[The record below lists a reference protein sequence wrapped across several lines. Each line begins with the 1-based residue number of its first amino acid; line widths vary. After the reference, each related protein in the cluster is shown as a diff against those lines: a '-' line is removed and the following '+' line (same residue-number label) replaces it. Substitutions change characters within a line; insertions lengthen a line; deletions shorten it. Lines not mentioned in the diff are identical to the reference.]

1 MVITDKKKIVLVLA
15 VMIIGCLA
23 AFGRVAGNGFINF
36 DDPGYITQNDHVQ
49 SGFTIENMKWAF
61 TSTVESNWHPLT
73 WLSHILDWKIFAGNA
88 GGHHLASLFLHTG
101 SALLL
106 FFFLYRTTQTVWPAG
121 LAAALFAL
129 HPLRVESVAWAAERK
144 DVLSMFFGLASIY
157 AYALYAENSRCSRYL
172 ACLMFFVLSLMAKPM
187 LVTLP
192 FVFLLLDYWPLN
204 RWQKIKF
211 QSNEY
216 SIRKLLWEKAP
227 FIMLTAFS
235 SIITVWAQHQGG
247 TFARS
252 LPFSDRIF
260 NAIITYVS
268 YLEKMFWP
276 FNLAVFYPYPDSP
289 AFWKIMLLFCILG
302 GATVTV
308 VYTVRTLPFLFVGW
322 FWYLGTLIPVIGL
335 VQVGSQAMADRYT
348 YFPLIGVA
356 IILAWSIDF
365 FIKNKQ
371 TGKNFLIP
379 VCTGILVVLAL
390 LTWQQ
395 CGYWKNDLAL
405 FGHALRVTQKNA
417 LAHNQMGLAYFEAE
431 SNKEALYHFDRAILL
446 NHNQDSAYNNRGAV
460 YLKSGNDRKAL
471 SDFNHAI
478 FINPSYIKAY
488 NNRANLYAQTGHHEL
503 AIDDLTKTI
512 RLDPDYINGYYN
524 RGLLFA
530 KLGRYQ
536 PALKDLDEA
545 IRLKEDYA
553 DAYNLKAAVYL
564 NQNDMVSGCRDAK
577 KACMLGNCATM
588 NAAQTRG
595 LCR

>member
-1 MVITDKKKIVLVLA
+1 MIITDKKKIVLVMA

-49 SGFTIENMKWAF
+49 SSFNIENIKWAF
-61 TSTVESNWHPLT
+61 TSTAESNWHPLT
-73 WLSHILDWKIFAGNA
+73 WISHILDWKIFAGSA
-88 GGHHLASLFLHTG
+88 GGHHLVSLFLHTG

-157 AYALYAENSRCSRYL
+157 AYALYAEKSGCSRYL
-172 ACLMFFVLSLMAKPM
+172 LCLMFFALSLMAKPM

-204 RWQKIKF
+204 RWQKIKI
-211 QSNEY
+211 QGNEY
-216 SIRKLLWEKAP
+216 FIRKLLWEKAP
-227 FIMLTAFS
+227 FIMLTFFS
-235 SIITVWAQHQGG
+235 SVITVWAQHQGG

-276 FNLAVFYPYPDSP
+276 FNLAVFYPYEPSP
-289 AFWKIMLLFCILG
+289 AFWKIMLFFCILTG
-302 GATVTV
+302 VTV
-308 VYTVRTLPFLFVGW
+308 AAVYTVRKSPFLLVGW

-348 YFPLIGVA
+348 YLPSIGVA
-356 IILAWSIDF
+356 IICAWSIDF
-365 FIKNKQ
+365 FIKNKK
-371 TGKNFLIP
+371 TGKKFLFP
-379 VCTGILVVLAL
+379 AVAGILIILAL

-405 FGHALRVTQKNA
+405 FGHTLQVTKKNA
-417 LAHNQMGLAYFEAE
+417 LAHNQMGLAFFEANR
-431 SNKEALYHFDRAILL
+431 NKEALDHFDRAILL
-446 NHNQDSAYNNRGAV
+446 DHNQDSAYNNRGAV
-460 YLKSGNDRKAL
+460 YLRSGNYQKAL

-478 FINPSYIKAY
+478 SINPSYIQAY

-503 AIDDLTKTI
+503 AIEDLTKTI
-512 RLDPDYINGYYN
+512 RLDPHYVNGYYN
-524 RGLLFA
+524 RGFLFA

-545 IRLKEDYA
+545 IHRKKDFS
-553 DAYNLKAAVYL
+553 DAYNLKAAVCL
-564 NQNDMVSGCRDAK
+564 NKKDMVSGCRDAK
-577 KACMLGNCATM
+577 KACILGNCATM